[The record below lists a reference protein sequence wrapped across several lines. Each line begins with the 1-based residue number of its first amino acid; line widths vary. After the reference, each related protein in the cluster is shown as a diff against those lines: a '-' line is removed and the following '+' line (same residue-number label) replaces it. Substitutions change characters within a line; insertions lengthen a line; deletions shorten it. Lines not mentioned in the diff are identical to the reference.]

1 MGWDHKKK
9 DKWNTTS
16 SFCFLSN
23 EFDVL
28 HFQVVLSAILG
39 LALGQNNYR
48 GDPRTA
54 AIVAEQRYL
63 GGDGRFGATY
73 TQEDGVN
80 FKEESEPDG
89 TRRGSYSYVDPNGQR

>member
-1 MGWDHKKK
+1 M
-9 DKWNTTS
+9 
-16 SFCFLSN
+16 
-23 EFDVL
+23 
-28 HFQVVLSAILG
+28 
-39 LALGQNNYR
+39 ALGQNYQ

-80 FKEESEPDG
+80 FKEESEADG